1 MNYSQLNLEH
11 IVFTAMAIRFGRR
24 RFATVYSL
32 SAGDLIQFGYN
43 GKTRTAVVINPEWK
57 ENCDCYVFDQL
68 DDISEDFLRNALEGQ
83 TEGSLSG
90 GDLYTQFGNQFDF
103 KSFKLNNMSAIQ
115 TVQYYLYNEDFVDE
129 EEVTDNELQTN
140 IFNEGESYGVLRNF

>member
-1 MNYSQLNLEH
+1 
-11 IVFTAMAIRFGRR
+11 MAIRFGRR

-43 GKTRTAVVINPEWK
+43 GKTRTAVVTNPEWK

-68 DDISEDFLRNALEGQ
+68 DDISEDFLRNTLEGQ

-103 KSFKLNNMSAIQ
+103 KSFKLN
-115 TVQYYLYNEDFVDE
+115 
-129 EEVTDNELQTN
+129 
-140 IFNEGESYGVLRNF
+140 